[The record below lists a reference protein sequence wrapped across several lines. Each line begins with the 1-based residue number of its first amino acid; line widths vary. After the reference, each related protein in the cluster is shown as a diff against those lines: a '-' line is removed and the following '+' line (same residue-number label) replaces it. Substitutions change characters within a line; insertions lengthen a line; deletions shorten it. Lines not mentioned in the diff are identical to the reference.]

1 MQLHKRIQNSE
12 VMSLFIR
19 HKCYHKK
26 DWLIFP
32 SNSLRKSNKISFDHR
47 IDIAT
52 MKWINSP
59 AGINEWTLL
68 CGNILAPVLS
78 KTLSLL
84 VR

>member
-1 MQLHKRIQNSE
+1 MQLDKRIQNFK

-32 SNSLRKSNKISFDHR
+32 SNSLGNSDKISFGHR

-59 AGINEWTLL
+59 AGIN
-68 CGNILAPVLS
+68 G
-78 KTLSLL
+78 
-84 VR
+84 